1 MKKIFKALKFTSIF
15 LLIIATFIGCDKDF
29 NTIESDVIGVK
40 NFATDHALVPITS
53 FNKKLDS
60 LQINNL
66 PTTEFGVFNDPIYGQ
81 TKASIIA
88 QVVPTSFSPSFGDN
102 PAIDSV
108 VLSIPY
114 YSKTAADSPDAKGNT
129 VYSISDSLY
138 GSAPIKFSIYQNN
151 YFLRDFDP
159 SSQTNEAQKFYSH
172 ANGDINTTDNFAL
185 TENGS
190 INFDDFKG
198 DLIYKN
204 DDFTPSSDAIV
215 EKIVSGETE
224 TLERSIPALRVLLDT
239 TFWKTAIIDKEGSTE
254 LSNPNSFKNYFRGLY
269 IKSEAIGNDGNMI
282 LLNLRSTASKITI
295 YYSYD
300 STTTTGERLQGTYTL
315 NFTGNILNTFIND
328 YSSVPLANGD
338 KTNGDDKLYLKGA
351 EGSMAEIDLFTGT
364 VDYNGEQISALDAFK
379 KTYRKVDDKGEYII
393 KNGSFALKKL
403 INEAQLVVYED
414 ENMTVPDDYHKYDR
428 LYAYDIKNNTP
439 LIDYNDFYDPTGNS
453 TDPLNSKYVHLGQR
467 QTDDKGVSKYKI
479 RITEHLNNI
488 LLKDSTNTKIGLV
501 LSINV
506 NETSS
511 SAILD
516 SHDSVTGV
524 PSASILTPRGTILY
538 GSNQNVPD
546 NRRMKL
552 EVFFTDPK

>member
-40 NFATDHALVPITS
+40 NFETDHALVPITS

-88 QVVPTSFSPSFGDN
+88 QVVPTSFSPSFGDK

-215 EKIVSGETE
+215 EKIVNGETE

-254 LSNPNSFKNYFRGLY
+254 LSNSNSFKNYFRGLY

-379 KTYRKVDDKGEYII
+379 KTYRKVDENGDYII
-393 KNGSFALKKL
+393 KNGNFALKKL

-428 LYAYDIKNNTP
+428 LYAYDIKNNIPIT
-439 LIDYNDFYDPTGNS
+439 DYNYDQTGNS

-467 QTDDKGVSKYKI
+467 QTDDKGISKYKI